1 MRRSPQYA
9 VAITAVHKWEERF
22 MREWLEYHLLVG
34 VGHFFLFPNDCNA
47 DSATRKLLVPYER
60 AGVVTVDG
68 EFDCAKGAQTRAYRR
83 SIERYGTRAA
93 WMAFIDLDEFIAFSL
108 RDALAR
114 SSARV
119 IDLFREWDD
128 DESVTVPRPRTSDV

>member
-34 VGHFFLFPNDCNA
+34 VGHFFLFPNDCDA

-60 AGVVTVDG
+60 AGVKAESAVGLLREILLG
-68 EFDCAKGAQTRAYRR
+68 EAGGTLGG
-83 SIERYGTRAA
+83 SRYFEPSGCVACWLQA
-93 WMAFIDLDEFIAFSL
+93 SGPACGGV
-108 RDALAR
+108 AR
-114 SSARV
+114 SAS
-119 IDLFREWDD
+119 
-128 DESVTVPRPRTSDV
+128 